1 MNAGTA
7 QSVAATNQVFHDIV
21 GNLGDKYSELAR
33 DVAGVNMA
41 VQQSIANQNECCC
54 STKMMMQ
61 EMKQEILSKMDA
73 DKIESL
79 QNQINQLQLQQA
91 VAGVV
96 RYPMASTYNSGS
108 NPFCGCG
115 CGNV

>member
-1 MNAGTA
+1 M
-7 QSVAATNQVFHDIV
+7 
-21 GNLGDKYSELAR
+21 
-33 DVAGVNMA
+33 M
-41 VQQSIANQNECCC
+41 IADA
-54 STKMMMQ
+54 
-61 EMKQEILSKMDA
+61 KQEILSKLDA
-73 DKIESL
+73 NKIEAL
-79 QNQINQLQLQQA
+79 QAQVSQLQLQQA